1 MNIFVL
7 NENPIKS
14 AQQMVDKH
22 VVKMLVESLQ
32 MISTCLH
39 LRGFN
44 APYRMSFAYHPC
56 TIWARESSQNMEWLV
71 EHTYALCK
79 EYTIRYGKTHQVER
93 TMKMYH
99 DTIQELIE
107 YLPDEGLTPFAQAMP
122 DMSKCDNACEAYQK
136 YYLGEKW
143 YFAEWKTQRPDWWPE
158 DHIMKMRGK

>member
-1 MNIFVL
+1 
-7 NENPIKS
+7 
-14 AQQMVDKH
+14 MVDKH
-22 VVKMLVESLQ
+22 VVKMPVESLQ

-99 DTIQELIE
+99 DTIQELID

-122 DMSKCDNACEAYQK
+122 DMYKCDNACEAYQK